1 MKEIEYYRPKFTR
14 KLAASF
20 MDAFIF
26 SLLSLLFVVIS
37 KAIGDV
43 TPPTYKQNSSEL
55 DTIKL
60 DSGLF
65 LEDNDGLVRDVVTIY
80 NLDTET
86 NSSVVEK
93 EVVNSINNFFTYVDN
108 NLSHE
113 LYESMIKEYDELRL
127 DQKLIYS
134 YEGNTYKLF
143 IQKDGKVVK
152 NNEVVIPSKSYI
164 SFYKDYIDNYAL
176 GYFHSKI
183 DRVVTLEKY
192 FSYVMAIEV
201 IVGVLVGSIINYYV
215 FPLIFRRNRYTLGR
229 LTYKIGLVNK
239 DVLHV
244 SFGQF
249 TLRFLIIFFLE
260 IALSFV
266 TFGIPI
272 IFSFTMSLV
281 TKKKQ
286 YFHDYLLGI
295 EEVDLQDNQVY
306 YSKDEVNAPVSKDD
320 IHNFSLK

>member
-43 TPPTYKQNSSEL
+43 TPIYKQNSSEL

-113 LYESMIKEYDELRL
+113 LYESMIKEFDELRL

-134 YEGNTYKLF
+134 YEGKTYKLF

-164 SFYKDYIDNYAL
+164 SFYKNYIDNYAL

-192 FSYVMAIEV
+192 FSYIMAIEV

>member
-37 KAIGDV
+37 KALGDV
-43 TPPTYKQNSSEL
+43 TPTYKQNSSEL

-113 LYESMIKEYDELRL
+113 LYESMIKEFDELRL

-164 SFYKDYIDNYAL
+164 SFYKNYIDNYAL

-295 EEVDLQDNQVY
+295 EEVDLQDNKVF
-306 YSKDEVNAPVSKDD
+306 YSKDEITAPVSKDD

>member
-37 KAIGDV
+37 KALGDV
-43 TPPTYKQNSSEL
+43 TPTYKQNSSEL
-55 DTIKL
+55 NTIKL

-164 SFYKDYIDNYAL
+164 SFYKNYIDNYAL

>member
-26 SLLSLLFVVIS
+26 SLFSLLFVVIS

-43 TPPTYKQNSSEL
+43 TPTYKQNSSEL

-108 NLSHE
+108 NLSQE
-113 LYESMIKEYDELRL
+113 LYESMIKEFDELRL

-164 SFYKDYIDNYAL
+164 SFYKNYIDNYAL

-183 DRVVTLEKY
+183 DRVLTLEKY

>member
-37 KAIGDV
+37 KALGDV
-43 TPPTYKQNSSEL
+43 TPTYKQNSSEL

-65 LEDNDGLVRDVVTIY
+65 LEDNDGLVRDIVTIY

-164 SFYKDYIDNYAL
+164 SFYKNYIDNYAL

-192 FSYVMAIEV
+192 FSYVMSIEV

>member
-43 TPPTYKQNSSEL
+43 TPTYKQNSSEL

-65 LEDNDGLVRDVVTIY
+65 LEDNDGLVRDIVTIY

-108 NLSHE
+108 NLSQE
-113 LYESMIKEYDELRL
+113 LYESMIKEFDELRL
-127 DQKLIYS
+127 DQNLIYS
-134 YEGNTYKLF
+134 YEGKTYKLF

-164 SFYKDYIDNYAL
+164 SFYKNYIDNYAL

>member
-43 TPPTYKQNSSEL
+43 TPTYKQNSSEL

-93 EVVNSINNFFTYVDN
+93 EVVNSIDNFFTYVDN

-113 LYESMIKEYDELRL
+113 LYESMIKEFDELRL

-164 SFYKDYIDNYAL
+164 SFYKNYIDNYAL

>member
-43 TPPTYKQNSSEL
+43 TPTYKQNSSEL

-113 LYESMIKEYDELRL
+113 LYESMIKEFDELRL

-134 YEGNTYKLF
+134 YEGNTYKLY

-164 SFYKDYIDNYAL
+164 SFYKNYIDNYAL

>member
-43 TPPTYKQNSSEL
+43 TPTYKQNSSEL

-93 EVVNSINNFFTYVDN
+93 EVVNSINNFFTYVDT

-113 LYESMIKEYDELRL
+113 LYESMIKEFDELRL

-134 YEGNTYKLF
+134 YEGKTYKLF

-152 NNEVVIPSKSYI
+152 NNEVVVPSKSYI
-164 SFYKDYIDNYAL
+164 SFYKNYIDNYAL

>member
-37 KAIGDV
+37 KALGDV
-43 TPPTYKQNSSEL
+43 TPTYKQNSSEL

-65 LEDNDGLVRDVVTIY
+65 LEDNDGLVRDIVTIY

-113 LYESMIKEYDELRL
+113 LYESIIKEYDELRL

-164 SFYKDYIDNYAL
+164 SFYKNYIDNYAL

>member
-43 TPPTYKQNSSEL
+43 TPTYKQNSSEL

-60 DSGLF
+60 NSGLF

-113 LYESMIKEYDELRL
+113 LYESMIKEFDELRL

-164 SFYKDYIDNYAL
+164 SFYKNYIDNYAL

>member
-43 TPPTYKQNSSEL
+43 TPTYKQNSSEL

-93 EVVNSINNFFTYVDN
+93 EVVSSINNFFTYVNN

-113 LYESMIKEYDELRL
+113 LYESMIKEFDELRL

-164 SFYKDYIDNYAL
+164 SFYKNYIDNYAL

>member
-37 KAIGDV
+37 KALGDV
-43 TPPTYKQNSSEL
+43 TPTYKQNSSEL

-65 LEDNDGLVRDVVTIY
+65 LEDNDGLVRDIVTIY

-164 SFYKDYIDNYAL
+164 SFYKNYIDNYAL

>member
-43 TPPTYKQNSSEL
+43 TPTYKQNSSEL

-108 NLSHE
+108 NLSQE
-113 LYESMIKEYDELRL
+113 LYESMIKEFDELRL
-127 DQKLIYS
+127 DQNLIYS
-134 YEGNTYKLF
+134 YEGNAYKLF

-164 SFYKDYIDNYAL
+164 SFYKKYIDNYAL

>member
-43 TPPTYKQNSSEL
+43 TPTYKQNSSEL

-113 LYESMIKEYDELRL
+113 LYESMIKEFDELRL

-164 SFYKDYIDNYAL
+164 SFYKNYIDNYAL

-192 FSYVMAIEV
+192 FSYIMAIEV

>member
-43 TPPTYKQNSSEL
+43 TPTYKQNSSEL

-93 EVVNSINNFFTYVDN
+93 EVVNSINNFFTYVDT

-113 LYESMIKEYDELRL
+113 LYESMIKEFDELRL

>member
-37 KAIGDV
+37 KALGDV
-43 TPPTYKQNSSEL
+43 TPTYKQNSSEL

-65 LEDNDGLVRDVVTIY
+65 LEDNDGLVRDIVTIY

-108 NLSHE
+108 NLSQE
-113 LYESMIKEYDELRL
+113 LYESMIKEFDELRL

-164 SFYKDYIDNYAL
+164 SFYKNYIDNYAL

>member
-37 KAIGDV
+37 KAIGDI
-43 TPPTYKQNSSEL
+43 TPTYKQNSSEL

-108 NLSHE
+108 NLSQE
-113 LYESMIKEYDELRL
+113 LYESMIKEFDELRL

>member
-43 TPPTYKQNSSEL
+43 TPTYKQNSSEL

-86 NSSVVEK
+86 NSSIVEK

-113 LYESMIKEYDELRL
+113 LYESMIKEFDELRL

-164 SFYKDYIDNYAL
+164 SFYKNYIDNYAL

>member
-37 KAIGDV
+37 KALGDI
-43 TPPTYKQNSSEL
+43 TPTYKQNSSEL

>member
-37 KAIGDV
+37 KALGDV
-43 TPPTYKQNSSEL
+43 TPIYKQNSSEL

-108 NLSHE
+108 NLSNE

>member
-37 KAIGDV
+37 KALGDI
-43 TPPTYKQNSSEL
+43 TPTYKQNSSEL

-113 LYESMIKEYDELRL
+113 LYESMIKEFDELRL

-143 IQKDGKVVK
+143 IQKDGKVIK

-164 SFYKDYIDNYAL
+164 SFYKNYMDNYAL

-244 SFGQF
+244 SLGQF

>member
-43 TPPTYKQNSSEL
+43 TPTYKQNSSEL

-108 NLSHE
+108 NLTHE
-113 LYESMIKEYDELRL
+113 LYESMIKEFDELRL

>member
-43 TPPTYKQNSSEL
+43 TPTYKQNSSEL

-113 LYESMIKEYDELRL
+113 LYESMIKEFDELRL

-201 IVGVLVGSIINYYV
+201 IIGVLVGSIINYYV

>member
-43 TPPTYKQNSSEL
+43 TPTYKQNSSEL

-108 NLSHE
+108 NLSNE

>member
-43 TPPTYKQNSSEL
+43 TPTYKQNSSEL

-108 NLSHE
+108 NLSQE
-113 LYESMIKEYDELRL
+113 LYESMIKEFDELRL
-127 DQKLIYS
+127 DQNLIYS
-134 YEGNTYKLF
+134 YEGKTYKLF

-164 SFYKDYIDNYAL
+164 SFYKNYIDNYAL

>member
-37 KAIGDV
+37 KALGDI
-43 TPPTYKQNSSEL
+43 TPTYKQNSSEL

-113 LYESMIKEYDELRL
+113 LYESMIKEFDELRL

-192 FSYVMAIEV
+192 FSYVMALEV

-286 YFHDYLLGI
+286 YLHDYLLGI

>member
-37 KAIGDV
+37 KALGDI
-43 TPPTYKQNSSEL
+43 TPTYKQNSSEL

-113 LYESMIKEYDELRL
+113 LYESMIKEFDELRL

-134 YEGNTYKLF
+134 YEGKTYKLF

-164 SFYKDYIDNYAL
+164 SFYKNYIDNYAL

>member
-26 SLLSLLFVVIS
+26 SLFSLLFVVIS
-37 KAIGDV
+37 KALGDV
-43 TPPTYKQNSSEL
+43 TPTYKQNSSEL

-113 LYESMIKEYDELRL
+113 LYESMIKEFDELRL

-152 NNEVVIPSKSYI
+152 NNEVVIPSRSYT
-164 SFYKDYIDNYAL
+164 SFYKNYIDNYAL

>member
-26 SLLSLLFVVIS
+26 SLLSLLFVVIF
-37 KAIGDV
+37 KAIGDI
-43 TPPTYKQNSSEL
+43 TPTYKQNSSEL

-108 NLSHE
+108 NLSQE
-113 LYESMIKEYDELRL
+113 LYESMIKEFDELRL

-164 SFYKDYIDNYAL
+164 SFYKNYIDNYAL

-192 FSYVMAIEV
+192 FAYVMAIEV

>member
-37 KAIGDV
+37 KALGDV
-43 TPPTYKQNSSEL
+43 TPTYKQNSSEL

-113 LYESMIKEYDELRL
+113 LYESMIKEFDELRL

-143 IQKDGKVVK
+143 IQRDGKVVK

>member
-43 TPPTYKQNSSEL
+43 TPTYKQNSSEL

-93 EVVNSINNFFTYVDN
+93 EVVNSINNFFTYVDT

-113 LYESMIKEYDELRL
+113 LYESMIKEFDELRL

-164 SFYKDYIDNYAL
+164 SFYKNYIDNYAL

>member
-37 KAIGDV
+37 KALGDV
-43 TPPTYKQNSSEL
+43 TPTYKQNSSEL

-164 SFYKDYIDNYAL
+164 SFYKNYIDNYAL

-306 YSKDEVNAPVSKDD
+306 YSKDEVNDPVSKDD

>member
-37 KAIGDV
+37 KALGDV
-43 TPPTYKQNSSEL
+43 TPTYKQNSSEL

-65 LEDNDGLVRDVVTIY
+65 LEDNDGLVRDIVTIY

-113 LYESMIKEYDELRL
+113 LYESMIKEFDELRL

-266 TFGIPI
+266 TFGIPV

>member
-37 KAIGDV
+37 KALGDV
-43 TPPTYKQNSSEL
+43 TPTYKQNSSEL

-65 LEDNDGLVRDVVTIY
+65 LEDNDGLVRDIVTIY

-113 LYESMIKEYDELRL
+113 LYESMIKEFDELRL

-164 SFYKDYIDNYAL
+164 SFYKNYIDNYAL

>member
-43 TPPTYKQNSSEL
+43 TPTYKQNSSEL

-65 LEDNDGLVRDVVTIY
+65 LEDNDGLVRDIVTIY

>member
-43 TPPTYKQNSSEL
+43 TPTYKQNSSEL

-93 EVVNSINNFFTYVDN
+93 EVVSSIDNFFTYVDN

-113 LYESMIKEYDELRL
+113 LYESMIKEFDELRL

-164 SFYKDYIDNYAL
+164 SFYKNYIDNYAL

>member
-26 SLLSLLFVVIS
+26 SLFSLLFVVIS
-37 KAIGDV
+37 KALGDV
-43 TPPTYKQNSSEL
+43 TPTYKQNSSEL

-65 LEDNDGLVRDVVTIY
+65 LEDNDGLVRDIVTIY

-108 NLSHE
+108 NLSQE
-113 LYESMIKEYDELRL
+113 LYESMIKEFDELRL

-192 FSYVMAIEV
+192 FSYVMSIEV

>member
-37 KAIGDV
+37 KALGDI
-43 TPPTYKQNSSEL
+43 TPTYKQNSSEL

-108 NLSHE
+108 NLNHE
-113 LYESMIKEYDELRL
+113 LYESMIKEFDELRL

>member
-37 KAIGDV
+37 KALGDV
-43 TPPTYKQNSSEL
+43 TPTYKQNSSEL

-113 LYESMIKEYDELRL
+113 LYESMIKEFDELRL

-192 FSYVMAIEV
+192 FSYIMAIEV